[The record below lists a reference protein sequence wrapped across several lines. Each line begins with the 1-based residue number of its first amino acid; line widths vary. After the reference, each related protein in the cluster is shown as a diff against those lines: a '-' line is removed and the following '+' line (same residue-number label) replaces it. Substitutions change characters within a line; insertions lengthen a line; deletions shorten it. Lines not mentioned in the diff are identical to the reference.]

1 MPASSGFSL
10 EIKGLQEL
18 ANFALQL
25 ATNIRP
31 SLTIALSEIF
41 DAGANRMRSDCPVR
55 TGNLKRSIALNKTQE
70 GNILVQINITAKYA
84 GFVNFGTVR
93 MRPRP
98 FASNG
103 YNFILSEMKR
113 INISGSTHATFE

>member
-1 MPASSGFSL
+1 MPSGFSL
-10 EIKGLQEL
+10 QVTGLQEL
-18 ANFALQL
+18 ANFVQQL
-25 ATNIRP
+25 ATNIKP
-31 SLTIALSEIF
+31 SLIIALSTIF

-55 TGNLKRSIALNKTQE
+55 TGNLKRSITLNKSPQ

-84 GFVNFGTVR
+84 GFVNFGTVH

-98 FASNG
+98 YASNG

-113 INISGSTHATFE
+113 INISGSSHATFE

>member
-1 MPASSGFSL
+1 MPSGFSL
-10 EIKGLQEL
+10 QVTGLNEL
-18 ANFALQL
+18 AAFAQQL
-25 ATNIRP
+25 AKNIKP
-31 SLTIALSEIF
+31 SLTLALSDIF

-55 TGNLKRSIALNKTQE
+55 TGNLKKSITLNKTPE
-70 GNILVQINITAKYA
+70 GAILVQINITAKYA
-84 GFVNFGTVR
+84 GFVNFGTIH

-113 INISGSTHATFE
+113 INISGSTHAIFE

>member
-1 MPASSGFSL
+1 MPSGFSL
-10 EIKGLQEL
+10 EVTGLQEL
-18 ANFALQL
+18 ANFAQQL
-25 ATNIRP
+25 AKNIKP
-31 SLTIALSEIF
+31 SLTVALSNIF
-41 DAGANRMRSDCPVR
+41 EAGSNRMKSDCPVR
-55 TGNLKRSIALNKTQE
+55 TGNLKRSITLNKSSE

-84 GFVNFGTVR
+84 GFVNFGTVH

-113 INISGSTHATFE
+113 INISGSSHTTFE

>member
-1 MPASSGFSL
+1 MPQGFSL
-10 EIKGLQEL
+10 EISGLQ
-18 ANFALQL
+18 QL
-25 ATNIRP
+25 ALYATQLASTIKQQIIIQLTNIFEQ
-31 SLTIALSEIF
+31 SAT
-41 DAGANRMRSDCPVR
+41 RMRSDCPVR
-55 TGNLKRSIALNKTQE
+55 TGFLKKSITLNKSAQ
-70 GNILVQINITAKYA
+70 GSILIQINITAKYA

-113 INISGSTHATFE
+113 INLGER